1 MGTVGDLIAKLFCD
15 STDFDKN
22 IKKSQKE
29 VQEFKRKTER
39 EAAAVNNSFNK
50 MGSAV
55 AKINPGLGNIIG
67 SLGKVAPLAAAGTV
81 AFGLFKQV
89 IQQSETAMDNLEK
102 KTSQLSG
109 AWEHITTTISNGNIF
124 SGMTSSLQEAVRLA
138 GELAEIMD
146 NLGTLSGYRN
156 LDKTEAETNLSELKE
171 MIKAGASKEDIA
183 KQVEK
188 TKASIARFD
197 KDSGKMVS
205 DLKAVYDD
213 LLESFYNDIKGGGHV
228 GLQSGKHFIE
238 KFATNT
244 GWRTSIESWKTYFD
258 ENVKNI
264 FGKYTKL
271 DSLKT
276 NKIFEKFLKDTKLY
290 DSYLFN
296 DFKRGGS
303 EGEKYID
310 DIISIITGVISKKE
324 DSKYGI
330 ENIQKT
336 RSAWLDIKRESSE
349 MHTSLY
355 KRMGEYLNKKPE
367 KAGGGRG
374 RGVYTSKQEAPKE
387 RTLQDILDDLDKS
400 LAWNK
405 YLAQNLGEDVTGLN
419 LSTLEKTANELKD
432 LLKNTTDEEQR
443 KQILSVLKTINNVI
457 NKPKANKNSAG
468 NANFENIYGN
478 EIGNLSLNDK
488 SAEYK
493 KINEDIN
500 KEIEKELKKNI
511 PESFRS
517 GGALGGLNLQEAISA
532 DIAKE
537 FKYDADRFLKDRYSG
552 KPSDLVKR
560 TVKSIFEAFKL
571 NDLGLN
577 ASLDGALDTSSNNFN
592 PLNNKISSF
601 IPFGELSK
609 LDIPIEY
616 PEKFYFSS
624 LASTKFSSGVASI
637 VKKYTGFDSFRK
649 NFAKN
654 AYSEFDRLISEDAII
669 KPEDVNKI
677 LYQVYLD
684 TIKKHS
690 DDAPDFFKNSGYFNN
705 FIEDKTNINF
715 NDEKTKSKVDLIL
728 GERNKNELIYQELL
742 NNIDVPKEAKAES
755 GEDLITINAKS
766 RAIGNINFGT
776 NYIIDFIN
784 EFSKNNIYEKA
795 EILKSIKDVLVK
807 RREALT
813 GLMTA
818 ANIGENKDKLKSD
831 YKGLRLI
838 QLEKEKRSN
847 KGVLSEENQ
856 KEYEKLKK
864 ETSNDFSNFS
874 DAEIDTFAER
884 LTREVEKLE
893 KAIEESNRIRKDL
906 EDKTNQTDD
915 IVNRIKKEEEENN
928 VLRERQKGLSE
939 LSNKYMSVA
948 DSAAQVGAAFSSL
961 DSEFGDVAG
970 SIFNIIGITSEAIGK
985 ILGMATAEGTL
996 SAMKLPWPKN
1006 LAAIATVIAAGA
1018 SVASQVRG
1026 VTSRKYAT
1034 GGIVSGPGTGISDS
1048 IPIRVSNGEMIL
1060 NHRQQ
1065 SNLFNLLDKGSCTEG
1080 KIEFKNKLV
1089 GSDIIG
1095 SATTYNKRRNLI
1107 L

>member
-89 IQQSETAMDNLEK
+89 VQQSETAMDNLEK

-197 KDSGKMVS
+197 KDSGNMVS
-205 DLKAVYDD
+205 DLKAAYDD

-303 EGEKYID
+303 EGKKYID

-374 RGVYTSKQEAPKE
+374 RGRGVYTSKQEAPKE
-387 RTLQDILDDLDKS
+387 RTLQDILYDLDKN
-400 LAWNK
+400 LDWNK
-405 YLAQNLGEDVTGLN
+405 YSAQNLGKDITELN
-419 LSTLEKTANELKD
+419 LSSLERTASELED

-457 NKPKANKNSAG
+457 NKPKETKKPNKS
-468 NANFENIYGN
+468 
-478 EIGNLSLNDK
+478 
-488 SAEYK
+488 EYK
-493 KINEDIN
+493 DLY
-500 KEIEKELKKNI
+500 EKDLGDFVLNSYSKNNLNI
-511 PESFRS
+511 PEFLNKLKEKFLNGIPKDAYSN
-517 GGALGGLNLQEAISA
+517 LTGGLVTNNEVFSPETAEKFNYNADSFIDSKQVKLSNSSILRSLIQSIFDVYKGAISL
-532 DIAKE
+532 
-537 FKYDADRFLKDRYSG
+537 DAATLK
-552 KPSDLVKR
+552 K
-560 TVKSIFEAFKL
+560 
-571 NDLGLN
+571 
-577 ASLDGALDTSSNNFN
+577 ALDTKSSSNY
-592 PLNNKISSF
+592 KYISS
-601 IPFGELSK
+601 PLFGDLRK
-609 LDIPIEY
+609 LDIPIKY
-616 PEKFYFSS
+616 PEKFYYENPASS
-624 LASTKFSSGVASI
+624 KFSSGVLSI
-637 VKKYTGFDSFRK
+637 IKKYAGFDDNFRK
-649 NFAKN
+649 EFAKN
-654 AYSEFDRLISEDAII
+654 AYSEFDRLIGEDSII
-669 KPEDVNKI
+669 RPGDVNEI

-684 TIKKHS
+684 TIKKYS
-690 DDAPDFFKNSGYFNN
+690 GNVPDLFKNSEEFTRFINDRSK
-705 FIEDKTNINF
+705 IEDHNLSDKLRIKLDTKHIVTLFLNSILDNIDTKEAAASLNNNLVNINSEYKKIKAIGYDQSAVIDIINKLSE
-715 NDEKTKSKVDLIL
+715 NDVNVKANLINKV
-728 GERNKNELIYQELL
+728 
-742 NNIDVPKEAKAES
+742 KEALADRKK
-755 GEDLITINAKS
+755 T
-766 RAIGNINFGT
+766 
-776 NYIIDFIN
+776 IIDYIN
-784 EFSKNNIYEKA
+784 KFNTSKD
-795 EILKSIKDVLVK
+795 SIKL
-807 RREALT
+807 
-813 GLMTA
+813 
-818 ANIGENKDKLKSD
+818 ENTSNNLK
-831 YKGLRLI
+831 LI
-838 QLEKEKRSN
+838 QLEKEKRLN
-847 KGVLSEENQ
+847 NGILSED
-856 KEYEKLKK
+856 KLSEYEELKK
-864 ETSNDFSNFS
+864 ETNNDFSGFT
-874 DAEIDTFAER
+874 DKQLETFEE
-884 LTREVEKLE
+884 TSKTEEEKLR
-893 KAIEESNRIRKDL
+893 KAIEEGNKIKEDL
-906 EDKTNQTDD
+906 INELNQTDE
-915 IVNRIKKEEEENN
+915 IAERLQKEEEEND
-928 VLRERQKGLSE
+928 VLRERQKELSE
-939 LSNKYMSVA
+939 ISNKYMSVA
-948 DSAAQVGAAFSSL
+948 ESAYQIGAAFSTL
-961 DSEFGDVAG
+961 DSKFGDIASVLL
-970 SIFNIIGITSEAIGK
+970 NVVGITAEAIGK
-985 ILGMATAEGTL
+985 LIGMATAKGV
-996 SAMKLPWPKN
+996 SNAFKLPWPQN
-1006 LAAIATVIAAGA
+1006 LAAVATVVAAGA
-1018 SVASQVRG
+1018 SAAGQIAG
-1026 VTSRKYAT
+1026 LASRKYAT